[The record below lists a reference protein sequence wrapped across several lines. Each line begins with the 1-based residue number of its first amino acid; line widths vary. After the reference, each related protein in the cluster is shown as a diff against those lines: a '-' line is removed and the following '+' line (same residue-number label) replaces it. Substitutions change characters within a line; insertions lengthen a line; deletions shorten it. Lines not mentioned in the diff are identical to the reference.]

1 MNDWDIDQTRD
12 FVAHVSHEIRNSLNG
27 IMGFTRLLQDTSLT
41 EQQAHYAD
49 SLQTSSEHLLKIV
62 NDILDISKIE
72 AGKIDLEEIEFDIR
86 YSLELMYDTTAE
98 AAFEKNISFNIV
110 CDPSVPPLLA
120 GDPTRLR
127 QVLGN
132 LLSNAAKFTD
142 HGDIM
147 LSVLMEKEFN
157 GNVLLKFSVKDTGIG
172 IPEEHQKK
180 IFADFT
186 QMDRSTARNYGGT
199 GLGLSIASRLVD
211 MMGGKLKL
219 ISSPGSGSTFFF
231 SVPFKK
237 ISPAIHIVGLWDLPD
252 ISGIRLAALSRNSY
266 NILEFRRFFD
276 FLSSPI
282 NAFTS
287 SEAFLEFANDPEAS
301 GETDCI
307 LIDIHISETDCVE
320 TLQKL
325 RALKFHAL
333 TPVILVSSAG
343 NKEDIKKYKQF
354 NISAYLTRPL
364 KKSEIRNAAAL
375 AVRKHED
382 PSDLEIPLVTKH
394 FIRELENRLS
404 ILLVED
410 DPVNRKLMI
419 SLLERQGHRVTA
431 AENGQE
437 AAETALAGNFSLI
450 IMDIHIP
457 VLDGYSAAHIIRE
470 HEKTLDREPVPIIA
484 VTADTGEGFKE
495 KCRKAGI
502 NRYILK
508 PIDPETLN
516 REMRSLVLGQQKS
529 SKYETKFLNAVHSV
543 FASNELLSR
552 CNGDEHLAEEIVDTF
567 VESFSKKMN
576 AMNKGCQNNDQ
587 ETVTKTAHSIKG
599 AALNT
604 GAREVASIAA
614 DIEKKSSE
622 EALSLASGLLS
633 DLEQAFERFREAVQ
647 DVQTE

>member
-1 MNDWDIDQTRD
+1 MDDWNIDQTRD

-41 EQQAHYAD
+41 EEQAHYAE

-72 AGKIDLEEIEFDIR
+72 AGKIELEDIEFDIR
-86 YSLELMYDTTAE
+86 YSLELIYDTTAG

-132 LLSNAAKFTD
+132 LLSNAVKFTD
-142 HGDIM
+142 LGDIM
-147 LSVLMEKEFN
+147 LSVLLEKERDR
-157 GNVLLKFSVKDTGIG
+157 NVLLKFSVKDTGIG

-180 IFADFT
+180 IFADFI

-199 GLGLSIASRLVD
+199 GLGLSIASRLVN
-211 MMGGKLKL
+211 MMGGELEL
-219 ISSPGSGSTFFF
+219 TSSPGSGSTFFF

-237 ISPAIHIVGLWDLPD
+237 ISSEKHIVGLWDLPD
-252 ISGIRLAALSRNSY
+252 ISGVRLAALSRNSY
-266 NILEFRRFFD
+266 NILEFRRFLD
-276 FLSSPI
+276 CLARPI

-287 SEAFLEFANDPEAS
+287 SEGFLEFADDPKAS

-307 LIDIHISETDCVE
+307 LIDIHISEPDCVE

-325 RALKFHAL
+325 RKLKGHVL

-343 NKEDIKKYKQF
+343 NKEDIKKYKELG
-354 NISAYLTRPL
+354 ISAYLTRPL
-364 KKSEIRNAAAL
+364 KKSELHNAVAL
-375 AVRKHED
+375 AVRKRRD

-410 DPVNRKLMI
+410 DPVNRKLMT
-419 SLLERQGHRVTA
+419 SLLERQGHRVTT

-437 AAETALAGNFSLI
+437 AAETALAENFSLI
-450 IMDIHIP
+450 IMDINIP

-470 HEKTLDREPVPIIA
+470 HEETLDREPVPIIA
-484 VTADTGEGFKE
+484 VTADTGNGFME
-495 KCRKAGI
+495 KCRKAEI
-502 NRYILK
+502 SRYILK

-516 REMRSLVLGQQKS
+516 REIYSLVHGQKKP
-529 SKYETKFLNAVHSV
+529 SKYETRFLDAEHAV
-543 FASNELLSR
+543 FASNELLCR
-552 CNGDEHLAEEIVDTF
+552 CNGDKQLSTEIIDTF
-567 VESFSKKMN
+567 IRVFPEKIS
-576 AMNKGCQNNDQ
+576 ALTVGCGSSDPDAIA
-587 ETVTKTAHSIKG
+587 KTAHSIKG

-614 DIEKKSSE
+614 DIEKAVSE
-622 EALSLASGLLS
+622 KGPSLPPGLLS
-633 DLEQAFERFREAVQ
+633 DLKQAFERFREAAQ
-647 DVQTE
+647 DV

>member
-1 MNDWDIDQTRD
+1 VDDWNIDQTRD

-41 EQQAHYAD
+41 EEQAHYAE

-72 AGKIDLEEIEFDIR
+72 AGKIELEDIEFDIR
-86 YSLELMYDTTAE
+86 YSLELIYDTTAG

-132 LLSNAAKFTD
+132 LLSNAVKFTD
-142 HGDIM
+142 LGDIM
-147 LSVLMEKEFN
+147 LSVLLEKERDR
-157 GNVLLKFSVKDTGIG
+157 NVLLKFSVKDTGIG

-180 IFADFT
+180 IFADFI

-199 GLGLSIASRLVD
+199 GLGLSIASRLVN
-211 MMGGKLKL
+211 MMGGELEL
-219 ISSPGSGSTFFF
+219 TSSPGSGSTFFF

-237 ISPAIHIVGLWDLPD
+237 ISSEKHIVGLWDLPD
-252 ISGIRLAALSRNSY
+252 ISGVRLAALSRNSY
-266 NILEFRRFFD
+266 NILEFRRFLD
-276 FLSSPI
+276 CLARPI

-287 SEAFLEFANDPEAS
+287 SEGFLEFADDPKAS

-307 LIDIHISETDCVE
+307 LIDIHISEPDCVE

-325 RALKFHAL
+325 RKLKGHVL

-343 NKEDIKKYKQF
+343 NKEDIKKYKELG
-354 NISAYLTRPL
+354 ISAYLTRPL
-364 KKSEIRNAAAL
+364 KKSELHNAVAL
-375 AVRKHED
+375 AVRKRRD

-410 DPVNRKLMI
+410 DPVNRKLMT
-419 SLLERQGHRVTA
+419 SLLERQGHRVTT

-437 AAETALAGNFSLI
+437 AAETALAENFSLI
-450 IMDIHIP
+450 IMDINIP

-470 HEKTLDREPVPIIA
+470 HEETLDREPVPIIA
-484 VTADTGEGFKE
+484 VTADTGNGFME
-495 KCRKAGI
+495 KCRKAEI
-502 NRYILK
+502 SRYILK

-516 REMRSLVLGQQKS
+516 REIYSLVHGQKKP
-529 SKYETKFLNAVHSV
+529 SKYETRFLDAEHAV
-543 FASNELLSR
+543 FASNELLCR
-552 CNGDEHLAEEIVDTF
+552 CNGDKQLSTEIIDTF
-567 VESFSKKMN
+567 IRVFPEKIS
-576 AMNKGCQNNDQ
+576 ALTVGCGSSDPDAIA
-587 ETVTKTAHSIKG
+587 KTAHSIKG

-614 DIEKKSSE
+614 DIEKAVSE
-622 EALSLASGLLS
+622 KGPSLPPGLLS
-633 DLEQAFERFREAVQ
+633 DLKQAFERFREAAQ
-647 DVQTE
+647 DV